1 MERTIRKL
9 FEDDCAAALPGHHVY
24 SLRPARARG
33 RAGLEPLDPVVACTL
48 ALGALHW
55 RKHSGPMRLYADS
68 EFAAFIDSLGLS
80 WIYDAGID
88 TAVLDAMPDCIRYDT
103 FWVAPKVFAYRAAA
117 LPAAFLD
124 VDLVVWKP
132 VADWAE
138 FDVTF
143 LHREFNERGDGRNYA
158 IPSGYNRP
166 AYPWDGEEFNLGFL
180 VFNNEKIRE
189 ESTTQAIR
197 FMSGNPGDDPFNH
210 ACFAE
215 QYLLAQCSKA
225 RSARVRALL
234 PGPPH
239 DESVATHLWGDKQKL
254 REEPVRAWA
263 LVNRYIERLKQDF
276 PEHISGLNRL
286 FTWASS
292 AAKAAARRAQSN
304 RRNAPELL
312 RRTVQP
318 VPAAAA
324 APIRAAAR
332 LKRPAIKRP
341 DAAAKPRVAGRFAMQ
356 SPLRKP
362 RPLGTRQNR
371 AAALT

>member
-1 MERTIRKL
+1 MNP
-9 FEDDCAAALPGHHVY
+9 LPGHHVY
-24 SLRPARARG
+24 SLRPAHARG
-33 RAGLEPLDPVVACTL
+33 RGGSEPLDPVVACTL

-80 WIYDAGID
+80 WIYDAGIE

-103 FWVAPKVFAYRAAA
+103 FWVAPKIFAYRAAA

-138 FDVTF
+138 FDVNF
-143 LHREFNERGDGRNYA
+143 LHREFSERGDGRDCA
-158 IPSGYNRP
+158 VPSGYNRP

-180 VFNNEKIRE
+180 VLNNEDIRE

-197 FMSGNPGDDPFNH
+197 FMSGNPGSDPFNH

-225 RSARVRALL
+225 RGAKVKALL

-263 LVNRYIERLKQDF
+263 LVNRYIARLKQDF
-276 PEHISGLNRL
+276 PEHISGLDRL
-286 FTWASS
+286 FVCASS
-292 AAKAAARRAQSN
+292 AAEAAARQAPSS

-312 RRTVQP
+312 RRTIQP
-318 VPAAAA
+318 VPAAV
-324 APIRAAAR
+324 PTPVHTAAR
-332 LKRPAIKRP
+332 LKRPTTGRP
-341 DAAAKPRVAGRFAMQ
+341 VSAAKPGVAEYFATQ

-362 RPLGTRQNR
+362 RPLGMRQNR